1 MTHPALVRAA
11 TETIAKGSKSFA
23 VAARLFGR
31 ETREGAVMLY
41 AWCRYCDDTIDEQD
55 LGRARAKG
63 DLDERSPWVRLES
76 LEQQTRSAL
85 AGEPQSDIAFAALQ
99 AAAQRHAIPERLP
112 MQHLAGFR
120 MDLQGRR
127 YETIEDTL
135 DYSYHVAGVVGV
147 MMAHIMGVRDPAVL
161 DRASD
166 LGIAFQLTNIARDI
180 VEDAAIGRIY
190 LPRSWLAEAG
200 LPPEEVGAPAHRAAL
215 ARVAGRLIEAAE
227 PYYASASIGIAAL
240 PPRSAW
246 AIATAHGVYRQIGI
260 EVRRRGARAWD
271 ERVSTTKLQK
281 LGHVVRGAVTAALTR
296 SARPSREVRR
306 GLYERPA

>member
-1 MTHPALVRAA
+1 MTDATLVRAA

-31 ETREGAVMLY
+31 ETRENTVMLY
-41 AWCRYCDDTIDEQD
+41 AWCRYCDDVIDEQE
-55 LGRARAKG
+55 LGRTKAAG
-63 DLDERSPWVRLES
+63 GLDGRSPWERLES
-76 LEQQTRSAL
+76 LERQTRSAL
-85 AGEPQSDIAFAALQ
+85 AGEPQSDVAFAALQ
-99 AAAQRHAIPERLP
+99 AVARRHAIPERLAL
-112 MQHLAGFR
+112 QHLAGFR
-120 MDLQGRR
+120 MDLEGRR

-180 VEDAAIGRIY
+180 VEDAAIGRLY
-190 LPRSWLAEAG
+190 VPDAWLAEAG
-200 LPPEEVGAPAHRAAL
+200 IPSEEVGAAAHRPAL
-215 ARVAGRLIEAAE
+215 ARVAARLIEAAE
-227 PYYASASIGIAAL
+227 PYYGSASIGIAAL

-260 EVRRRGARAWD
+260 EVGRRSARAWD
-271 ERVSTTKLQK
+271 GRVSTSRLQK
-281 LGHVVRGAVTAALTR
+281 LGHVARGAATVAFTR
-296 SARPSREVRR
+296 LRGPSRQVRR

>member
-63 DLDERSPWVRLES
+63 DLYERSPWVRLES

-120 MDLQGRR
+120 MDLEGRR

-200 LPPEEVGAPAHRAAL
+200 IPPEEVGAPAHRAAL

-271 ERVSTTKLQK
+271 QRVSTTKLQK
-281 LGHVVRGAVTAALTR
+281 LGHVARGAATALLTR